1 MATRIRLKRKIYA
14 SLGENV
20 KNDIKKINP
29 SVAIASTGLALSAYN
44 LANNIQ
50 SKKKQEEDRNEQ
62 LKVLNNISN
71 TMHRVDRDIRDV
83 NNDDNNKQRI
93 TLFNYG
99 KRK

>member
-20 KNDIKKINP
+20 KDNIKKINP

-71 TMHRVDRDIRDV
+71 TMHRVDRGV

>member
-1 MATRIRLKRKIYA
+1 MATRIRLKRKIYV
-14 SLGENV
+14 SLGENI
-20 KNDIKKINP
+20 KDNIKKINP
-29 SVAIASTGLALSAYN
+29 YVAISSTGLALSAYN

-50 SKKKQEEDRNEQ
+50 SKKKQEEYRNEH

>member
-1 MATRIRLKRKIYA
+1 MATRIKLKRKIYA

-20 KNDIKKINP
+20 KDKVKKINP

-44 LANNIQ
+44 LANDIQ

-71 TMHRVDRDIRDV
+71 TMHRVDKDIRNT
-83 NNDDNNKQRI
+83 NNNDNNKQRI